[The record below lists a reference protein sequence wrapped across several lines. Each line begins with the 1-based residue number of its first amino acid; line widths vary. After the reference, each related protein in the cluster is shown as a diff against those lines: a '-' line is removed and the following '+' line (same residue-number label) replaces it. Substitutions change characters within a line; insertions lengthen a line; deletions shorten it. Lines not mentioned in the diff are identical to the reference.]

1 MGDIY
6 DNVIELARRRGFVW
20 PSSECYGAV
29 AGFIDY
35 GPLGAMLKRKIEN
48 LWRGFYI
55 IREGYY
61 EIEAPTVGVESI
73 YIASGHVKGFADKM
87 CQCPVCREYHRADHI
102 ATDHGTAHAD
112 SLSPEALAEIV
123 NGLPCP
129 SCGEL
134 MENVDVF
141 YFNLMFQTTIGP
153 GSQRTG
159 YLRPETAQGIFI
171 DFNRLSRF
179 YREKLPFGAVQIG
192 KSYRNEISP
201 RQGMIRLREFTQAEA
216 EIFIHP
222 DHKDHPDFSRY
233 ADYVIPLW
241 GQTHQMQ
248 DIPPVTPTMREAVD
262 SGLVANEYVAYYI
275 ALTHEFLTQVG
286 INPDKLRFRQ
296 HLPTE
301 CAHYALDC
309 WDAEIF
315 SERFGWVEAVGI
327 ADRTDYDLKAH
338 AKESGDKFS
347 VFVPYDEV
355 RYEKRRTIVPDMG
368 ALGPQYRGKAKA
380 VADALIASAPG
391 PDGATIT
398 MDGEVLFIPSD
409 LYQIREETVEVRG
422 EEVVPHVVEPSY
434 GIDRILY
441 CSLEHAYE
449 EEDVEGEVRKV
460 LHLNPIIAPIQ
471 AAVFPLMNK
480 DGLDTIARDL
490 ATDLQK
496 HGFVA
501 QYDDNGAIG
510 RRYRRQDEIGTPY
523 TITVDYD
530 SLEDNTVTLRERD
543 SMQQVRLL
551 TTHVPE
557 TLSRLIQGTLP
568 FSEAGRKI

>member
-6 DNVIELARRRGFVW
+6 DNVMELARRRGFVW

-48 LWRGFYI
+48 LWREFYI

-87 CQCPVCREYHRADHI
+87 WQCPSCNEYHRADHI
-102 ATDHGTAHAD
+102 AEEHGTANAD
-112 SLSPEALAEIV
+112 SLSTEALADII

-129 SCGEL
+129 SCGEQI
-134 MENVDVF
+134 ENAHVF
-141 YFNLMFQTTIGP
+141 FFNLMFQTTIGP

-159 YLRPETAQGIFI
+159 YLRPETAQGIFT

-222 DHKDHPDFSRY
+222 DQKDHPDFGRY
-233 ADYVIPLW
+233 ADYTIPLW
-241 GQTHQMQ
+241 GQTQQMQ
-248 DIPPVTPTMREAVD
+248 DIPAVTVSMREAVD

-275 ALTHEFLTQVG
+275 ALTHEFLTRTG
-286 INPDKLRFRQ
+286 INADKLRFRQ

-327 ADRTDYDLKAH
+327 ADRTDYDLNAH
-338 AKESGDKFS
+338 AKESGDSFT
-347 VFVPYDEV
+347 VFIPYDEV
-355 RYEKRRTIVPDMG
+355 RQENRRRIVPDMG
-368 ALGPQYRGKAKA
+368 ALGPLYRGKAKA

-391 PDGATIT
+391 PDGATVT
-398 MDGEVLFIPSD
+398 VDGEELVIPAD
-409 LYQIREETVEVRG
+409 VYTIREETVEVRG
-422 EEVVPHVVEPSY
+422 EEVMPHVIEPSY

-441 CSLEHAYE
+441 CTLEHAYE
-449 EEDVEGEVRKV
+449 EEDVEGEIRKV
-460 LHLNPIIAPIQ
+460 LHLNPGVAPVQ

-480 DGLDTIARDL
+480 DGLDTIARDIT
-490 ATDLQK
+490 ADLQK
-496 HGFVA
+496 HGILA

-523 TITVDYD
+523 EITVDYD
-530 SLEDNTVTLRERD
+530 SLDDNTVTLRERD
-543 SMQQVRLL
+543 SMEQVRLPIAG
-551 TTHVPE
+551 VPE
-557 TLSRLIQGTLP
+557 TLTSLIRGTLP